1 MKIILKYTL
10 IFSLI
15 SSFIS
20 SCANKE
26 DMLLPNSGKNE
37 GFRLVTASVENFSRH
52 NVMTKATD
60 AEESQVN
67 NLAMLVYATPQ
78 NGTGKVLIAD
88 PVYVEGAKLDFVIN
102 TTNNAE
108 GQYIANIQGDQR
120 NSFRGFN
127 GDLTTSRI
135 YIVANINHLLE
146 DADIS
151 TEDAFLSIGD
161 HILTTVPQ
169 AGAQYSAID
178 IPEHNNK
185 KGFPMIGYADA
196 DLSPDSTLGGGSE
209 EALNISIK
217 KLFAKINLKFVVQ
230 LDSENIPGGM
240 GMVKTPYF
248 EPDEWSVHNIP
259 INYTLRDSAAANKP
273 VNTVFS
279 TEKFKIFN
287 FSTET
292 SKVNKRIENS
302 PSGAEYFDFS
312 FYMPEYKVL
321 PVRNRSD
328 LLQSQPNIES
338 NLMQCHKPTFCDS
351 YQKPTYVMI
360 KGKFSDHQGHIS
372 EVQYSLYLGQNE
384 IDDFQILRNQE
395 LNNTAIIKGLTNYIH
410 EGDNNISIDHR
421 VDVTSS
427 GYSIAME
434 RETLLDSHYEFRPM
448 DISVQEGAV
457 VVVKLPQNNWFGAEL
472 HNPNNNSGVYDSAK
486 PGLRKYFT
494 TSLLNELGSTTAPKE
509 FVFRATDD
517 GDDVQDEVK
526 FRLWFYFDENS
537 SSPYDASQPNSATNK
552 LYREEKILVDHYEN
566 ENAYSQH
573 SPKTAD
579 REFTFRQMNL
589 WSIQADINDYYIEY
603 FEEYLYNYASD
614 DNYGVTTDGMEWGLS
629 DLDYNLSTKRQAIYV
644 NQEDMGGFGEFLI
657 SLIGGSFQ
665 DFFNTA
671 FSQIKE
677 KYDFYLSRDK
687 VSKPR
692 DYAGIDFTKEIVTQA
707 GIDNN
712 TLTLSGVADSAIEYC
727 YNKNKRNENGKV
739 GTIHW
744 YLPAIDETEEILV
757 DGFEYFQVF
766 QSKYYW
772 SSQPSFHRNNFR
784 ATYTGL
790 FGVTTNASGAYYSED
805 TERARA
811 TIVTETTTSAES
823 GVDGEMQTVPITI
836 NGSNSVTFG
845 TATKGTE
852 TPHAGNKLRTDTH
865 RVRCAYSTDG
875 FPHIF
880 GDYNVS
886 VSTTQ
891 NGTGSNITVTI
902 SKSNDLTKG
911 NVMLSNYLHNVFN
924 DIGYPQY
931 ATYNKETKILTINMG
946 QQVGIEH
953 EFWGSTIKHNSVL
966 YDGNTRVE
974 NQPPI
979 TLQYNSETHSFSVIG
994 NTLNL
999 RTDEDNSAN
1008 YIQSFTR
1015 ATN

>member
-1 MKIILKYTL
+1 MKVIHKYKL
-10 IFSLI
+10 IFFVI
-15 SSFIS
+15 SVFIT

-26 DMLLPNSGKNE
+26 DMLLPNSGKSD

-60 AEESQVN
+60 ADESQVN

-169 AGAQYSAID
+169 EGAPEAAIN
-178 IPEHNNK
+178 IPEM
-185 KGFPMIGYADA
+185 GFPMVGFKDA
-196 DLSPDSTLGGGSE
+196 DLSPNSTLGGGSE
-209 EALNISIK
+209 EALTISIK
-217 KLFAKINLKFVVQ
+217 KLFAKVYFKFVVQ

-248 EPDEWSVHNIP
+248 EPIEWSVHNIP
-259 INYTLRDSAAANKP
+259 TNYTLRDSEATKIP
-273 VNTVFS
+273 TNTVFK
-279 TEKFKIFN
+279 TQNFTTFN

-292 SKVNKRIENS
+292 SRLNKRIENS
-302 PSGAEYFDFS
+302 PSAAEYFDFS

-321 PVRNRSD
+321 PEKDQTSLPN
-328 LLQSQPNIES
+328 NIES
-338 NLMQCHKPTFCDS
+338 NLKQCYKPTFCTDD
-351 YQKPTYVMI
+351 QKPAYVLI

-395 LNNTAIIKGLTNYIH
+395 LNNTCIIKGLSNYIH

-434 RETLLDSHYEFRPM
+434 RETLLDSHFEFRPM

-457 VVVKLPQNNWFGAEL
+457 VVVKLPQNNWFGAERADQPINTNTSL
-472 HNPNNNSGVYDSAK
+472 YEAK
-486 PGLRKYFT
+486 GNRKHFT
-494 TSLLNELGSTTAPKE
+494 TTLINELGSTTAAKE
-509 FVFRATDD
+509 FVFRATDN
-517 GDDVQDEVK
+517 GDDKKDEVK

-537 SSPYDASQPNSATNK
+537 SSPYDASQSSSETNK
-552 LYREEKILVDHYEN
+552 LYREDIILVDYYES
-566 ENAYSQH
+566 EAAYNNGNGT
-573 SPKTAD
+573 PTKAN
-579 REFTFRQMNL
+579 REFRFRQMNL
-589 WSIQADINDYYIEY
+589 WSIKAEINDYYIEY

-614 DNYGVTTDGMEWGLS
+614 DNYGVTTDGMEWGLT
-629 DLDYNLSTKRQAIYV
+629 DFGKGLSTKRQAIYV
-644 NQEDMGGFGEFLI
+644 NQDDMGGFGQFLI
-657 SLIGGSFQ
+657 GLIGGSFQ
-665 DFFNTA
+665 DFFNSA
-671 FSQIKE
+671 FARIE
-677 KYDFYLSRDK
+677 AKYDFYLSRDN
-687 VSKPR
+687 VSRPR

-707 GIDNN
+707 EIDENE
-712 TLTLSGVADSAIEYC
+712 LFLSGNAQSAVEYC
-727 YNKNKRNENGKV
+727 YNKNKRNAQGKV
-739 GTIHW
+739 ETINW

-757 DGFEYFQVF
+757 DGFNYFQVF

-772 SSQPSFHRNNFR
+772 SSQPSFHKNDFT
-784 ATYTGL
+784 ATYTL
-790 FGVTTNASGAYYSED
+790 LGVATTASGAYYDED

-811 TIVTETTTSAES
+811 TIVTESTTSADS
-823 GVDGEMQTVPITI
+823 GVDGSLQTVPITI
-836 NGSNSVTFG
+836 QTFG
-845 TATKGTE
+845 NIQFGNPTEGTE
-852 TPHAGNKLRTDTH
+852 EPHAGNQLRSKIN
-865 RVRCAYSTDG
+865 RVRCAYSRDG
-875 FPHIF
+875 MPHIF
-880 GDYNVS
+880 GDYTVM

-891 NGTGSNITVTI
+891 NGTGTNIPVTI

-911 NVMLSNYLHNVFN
+911 NVMLSNYLHPVYN
-924 DIGYPQY
+924 DIGFPQY
-931 ATYNKETKILTINMG
+931 ATYDKATKILTINME
-946 QQVGIEH
+946 QLVGIEKGFLGTTTRH
-953 EFWGSTIKHNSVL
+953 YSRL
-966 YDGNTRVE
+966 YNRNTRVT
-974 NQPPI
+974 NQPLK
-979 TLQYNSETHSFSVIG
+979 LQYNSATHSFSVTES
-994 NTLNL
+994 TLNL
-999 RTDEDNSAN
+999 RTDQNTSTAN
-1008 YIQSFTR
+1008 YIISFTR